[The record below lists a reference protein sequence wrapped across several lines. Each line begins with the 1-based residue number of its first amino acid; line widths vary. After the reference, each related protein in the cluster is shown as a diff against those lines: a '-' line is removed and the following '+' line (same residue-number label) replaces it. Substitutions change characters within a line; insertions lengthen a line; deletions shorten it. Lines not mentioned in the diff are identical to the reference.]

1 MEEKRKI
8 KKGGKQRGPN
18 STPETLIP
26 LTAKIKDRYNS
37 PLFIHMRKQSAH
49 FLTHTPSHTLCLS
62 CPDALRDSYL

>member
-8 KKGGKQRGPN
+8 KKEGKQTGPN

-37 PLFIHMRKQSAH
+37 PLVIHMRKQSAH
-49 FLTHTPSHTLCLS
+49 FLTHTPSHPLYLS
-62 CPDALRDSYL
+62 CPDALRDGYL